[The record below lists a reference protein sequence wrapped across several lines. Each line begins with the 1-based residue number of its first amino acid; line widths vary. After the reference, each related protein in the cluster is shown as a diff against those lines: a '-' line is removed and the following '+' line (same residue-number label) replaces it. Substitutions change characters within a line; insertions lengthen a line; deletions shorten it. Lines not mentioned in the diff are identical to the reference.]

1 MAEEMTH
8 MDQVR
13 RILIINL
20 GGIGDFL
27 LSTPALRLLKAH
39 FPGARLVFLGVSR
52 VRACV
57 DDSCIFDEVV
67 TLDSGKALD
76 VMRGLRAQHFDLA
89 INMRTIVSW
98 AGAAKIFFLFLWI
111 GAKCWIGRDT
121 DGKGFFFH
129 IKIPETLKG
138 GRYEMFYDLDAVS
151 ALGADVSRASLSLQ
165 VDPDALR
172 QVAEGLEQDG
182 VGPGEALV
190 GIHPGGAYSHRWPLA
205 SYASLIGMLQ
215 KKIACRVVV
224 TGGPGEEALCEALRK
239 AAGAQVIDRVG
250 KLNFKESVALISKCR
265 LFISNDTGPM
275 HIAAILG
282 VSLVAIFG
290 GGYLTRFDPRKISSR
305 AVVLRYPV
313 SCAPCDR
320 PVCASLKCL
329 RDILPDDVA
338 KAAFKL
344 LEPGT

>member
-1 MAEEMTH
+1 
-8 MDQVR
+8 
-13 RILIINL
+13 
-20 GGIGDFL
+20 
-27 LSTPALRLLKAH
+27 
-39 FPGARLVFLGVSR
+39 
-52 VRACV
+52 
-57 DDSCIFDEVV
+57 
-67 TLDSGKALD
+67 
-76 VMRGLRAQHFDLA
+76 
-89 INMRTIVSW
+89 
-98 AGAAKIFFLFLWI
+98 
-111 GAKCWIGRDT
+111 
-121 DGKGFFFH
+121 
-129 IKIPETLKG
+129 
-138 GRYEMFYDLDAVS
+138 
-151 ALGADVSRASLSLQ
+151 
-165 VDPDALR
+165 
-172 QVAEGLEQDG
+172 
-182 VGPGEALV
+182 
-190 GIHPGGAYSHRWPLA
+190 LA